1 MVFIIPQ
8 NIQVDTRHRS
18 KKNRSVFTKK
28 VGERPQAALWRISNP
43 EAEDFIHGR
52 SPGQTTVEIV

>member
-1 MVFIIPQ
+1 MVFMIPQ

-18 KKNRSVFTKK
+18 KKKRSVFNKK

-43 EAEDFIHGR
+43 EAEDFIQDAARGKL
-52 SPGQTTVEIV
+52 QWK